1 MIYYLSIVIGILL
14 VFFAAL
20 RLLKV
25 LKELSVVLR
34 RFEVLTEGSSFAY
47 LENLRS
53 EMDELNYSYYEI
65 LDAFSERVDQVESSI
80 KALNRNIPEL
90 SVPLVQIEKT
100 DSDTQNATS
109 ERDLINR
116 LFSQGFSDQ
125 DIAKIMSVGIGKV
138 SLLRRLDTKK
148 DSQRK

>member
-25 LKELSVVLR
+25 LKELSVVIR

-65 LDAFSERVDQVESSI
+65 LDVFSERVDRVESSI
-80 KALNRNIPEL
+80 KSLNKNMPEL
-90 SVPLVQIEKT
+90 IQPVAQIEKPSK
-100 DSDTQNATS
+100 DDQNVTS
-109 ERDLINR
+109 ERDLIYR

-125 DIAKIMSVGIGKV
+125 DIAKIMSIGIGKV
-138 SLLRRLDTKK
+138 SLLRRLDANK